1 MFRSQFATES
11 TKLTMQAGEPHGRR
25 RAHRA
30 HNADLAR
37 VARFRPHPV
46 SFLCECGAA
55 TCEQRVHV
63 SVSEYEDIAQA
74 GRYLIAPGHEAAWRK
89 TRSA

>member
-1 MFRSQFATES
+1 MD
-11 TKLTMQAGEPHGRR
+11 GRR
-25 RAHRA
+25 RVHRQ

-55 TCEQRVHV
+55 ACEERVHLH
-63 SVSEYEDIAQA
+63 VSEYEAIVREP
-74 GRYLIAPGHEAAWRK
+74 GGYVVAPGHDQAWRD
-89 TRSA
+89 SSVA